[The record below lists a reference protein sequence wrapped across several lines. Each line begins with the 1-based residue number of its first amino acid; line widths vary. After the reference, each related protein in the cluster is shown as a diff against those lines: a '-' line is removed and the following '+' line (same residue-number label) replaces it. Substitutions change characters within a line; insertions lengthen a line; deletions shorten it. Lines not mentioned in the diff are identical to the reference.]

1 MTREGVPVAALTEEE
16 RAKVAE
22 EEEAKRKKDSHY
34 LAAESIKRELAESAS
49 ISPFALGLREV
60 VWHGF
65 LTRVSA
71 SVRPIQRKPPTSY
84 QTSTIQTTPQRK
96 LLKPGVCESSPD

>member
-1 MTREGVPVAALTEEE
+1 MPVAALTEEE

-49 ISPFALGLREV
+49 ISPLPWVCPCRLDWVSDE
-60 VWHGF
+60 
-65 LTRVSA
+65 RVSA
-71 SVRPIQRKPPTSY
+71 SAPPIQRKPPTSY
-84 QTSTIQTTPQRK
+84 QTSTIQTTPRRK
-96 LLKPGVCESSPD
+96 PSKPGVCESSPD